1 MLNAFY
7 SVIAAILSLFMMLY
21 GTIAGLNNFDTISK
35 YEENVASFE
44 PYENTI
50 ETAVPQTEL
59 YNVIKNHFESELP
72 AGKIVKKAIVIGY
85 DGCRADALTLCEDDG
100 AVAKLIT
107 TGGKAYISY
116 CGGVNYPVFNTQDT
130 STAPGWASIL
140 TGKWADAHGITGN
153 DITKSTD
160 HLTLLTSLVEEK
172 TVRDSAF
179 YVSWNGH
186 FSSDNATYNLEKAYC
201 EEKGLDV
208 TFSDAD
214 DDIGTVENTL
224 KDIRSLNCS
233 DFIFTI
239 LEHTDHAGHGTGFD
253 LDNPDYSDAFAAS
266 EKDAMEMINA
276 IESRFTY
283 PVEDWLII
291 ITSDHGGFNTGHG
304 GFTIQER
311 MTFYV
316 AR

>member
-21 GTIAGLNNFDTISK
+21 GTVAGLNNFDTISK

-59 YNVIKNHFESELP
+59 YNVIKNHFEGDLP

-186 FSSDNATYNLEKAYC
+186 FISENSTYKLEKAYC

-253 LDNPDYSDAFAAS
+253 LDNPDYSDAFAAA